1 MAGMA
6 CLRICI
12 EHGARSVT
20 LDGVTPAKID
30 KVASGYIDVNWRA
43 PRRHGRVGAGAYVLI
58 DPSAATLDGEE
69 LRRMAAEL
77 QVHLFGTQGQQDLC
91 MLTFEGDEEQVLK
104 FTTLPEEE
112 LLAMRS
118 GGEPPPPEGRTRLV
132 SQDGVRE
139 LAPWGSTPRV
149 SAQQAKAEDAAP
161 VRLGWRGVYSL
172 PTQRFEATQIQP
184 FQKPGEPE
192 PQADADFT
200 NRDLIA
206 LDRAVA
212 AQEGDPRLRAWV
224 GVRLWSVARGGLRE
238 TCAERFA
245 AIPTSVRERL
255 GAMVYDAPRDLPF
268 STIGPLRDV
277 VQPHFA
283 RVGLSVND
291 PGFNVQALPEA
302 LAFCV
307 IFQLPEEDEKA
318 RLLKAHRF
326 LSARSQY
333 VGRKVRMGLGGVKA
347 PRELELA
354 HKMGAHIVKGPLISA
369 LFATPVA
376 EQALPLTELPL
387 RT

>member
-20 LDGVTPAKID
+20 VGGVTPAKID

-43 PRRHGRVGAGAYVLI
+43 PRRHGRVGPGAYVLI
-58 DPSAATLDGEE
+58 DPGADTLNGDE
-69 LRRMAAEL
+69 LRQMAAEL

-104 FTTLPEEE
+104 FTTVPEEE
-112 LLAMRS
+112 LLGMRS
-118 GGEPPPPEGRTRLV
+118 GVEPPPPEGRTRLV

-149 SAQQAKAEDAAP
+149 VAEQAKTEDTAP
-161 VRLGWRGVYSL
+161 ARFGWRGVYSL
-172 PTQRFEATQIQP
+172 PTQRFEACQIQP
-184 FQKPGEPE
+184 FVKPGEAE
-192 PQADADFT
+192 PQADGEFMD
-200 NRDLIA
+200 RDLRA

-212 AQEGDPRLRAWV
+212 ALEGDPRLKAWV

-245 AIPTSVRERL
+245 AIPQAVRERL

-268 STIGPLRDV
+268 STIGPLRDL

-283 RVGLSVND
+283 RLGLCVND
-291 PGFNVQALPEA
+291 PGFYVQALPEA
-302 LAFCV
+302 LAHCV

-333 VGRKVRMGLGGVKA
+333 VGRKIRIGLAGVKA

-354 HKMGAHIVKGPLISA
+354 SKMGAHIVKGPMISA
-369 LFATPVA
+369 LFATPVVD
-376 EQALPLTELPL
+376 QALPVNELPL

>member
-43 PRRHGRVGAGAYVLI
+43 PRRHGRVGPGAYVLI
-58 DPSAATLDGEE
+58 DPSAETLNSEE
-69 LRRMAAEL
+69 LRQMAAEL

-112 LLAMRS
+112 LLAMR
-118 GGEPPPPEGRTRLV
+118 GGAEPPPPEGRTRIV

-149 SAQQAKAEDAAP
+149 AAEQAKPEAPP

-172 PTQRFEATQIQP
+172 PSQRFEAAQVQP
-184 FQKPGEPE
+184 FLKPGEAE
-192 PQADADFT
+192 PQSDADFMD
-200 NRDLIA
+200 RDLQA

-212 AQEGDPRLRAWV
+212 ALEGDPRLKAWV
-224 GVRLWSVARGGLRE
+224 GVRLWTVARGGLRD
-238 TCAERFA
+238 TCRERFA
-245 AIPTSVRERL
+245 AIPPSVRERL

-268 STIGPLRDV
+268 SAIGPLRDL
-277 VQPHFA
+277 VQPYFA
-283 RVGLSVND
+283 RVGLCVND
-291 PGFNVQALPEA
+291 PGFYVQALPDA
-302 LAFCV
+302 LVHCV
-307 IFQLPEEDEKA
+307 VFQLPEEDEKA
-318 RLLKAHRF
+318 RVLKAHRF
-326 LSARSQY
+326 LSARGQY
-333 VGRKVRMGLGGVKA
+333 VARSLRMGLAGVKT

-354 HKMGAHIVKGPLISA
+354 RKMGAHMVKGPMISA
-369 LFATPVA
+369 LFATPVSD
-376 EQALPLTELPL
+376 QVVPVTELPL

>member
-30 KVASGYIDVNWRA
+30 KVASSYIDVNWRA
-43 PRRHGRVGAGAYVLI
+43 PRRHGRVGPGAYVLI
-58 DPSAATLDGEE
+58 DPAADTLNGEE
-69 LRRMAAEL
+69 LRQMAAEL

-91 MLTFEGDEEQVLK
+91 MLTFEGDEEQVLR

-112 LLAMRS
+112 LLAMR
-118 GGEPPPPEGRTRLV
+118 GGSEPPPPEGRTRIV

-149 SAQQAKAEDAAP
+149 VAEQAQADATP

-172 PTQRFEATQIQP
+172 PTQRFEASQIQP
-184 FQKPGEPE
+184 YLKPGEAE
-192 PQADADFT
+192 PQNDADFLD
-200 NRDLIA
+200 RDLLA

-212 AQEGDPRLRAWV
+212 ALEGDPRIRAWV

-238 TCAERFA
+238 TCRERFS
-245 AIPTSVRERL
+245 AIPDSVRERL

-268 STIGPLRDV
+268 STIGPLRDL
-277 VQPHFA
+277 VQPFFA
-283 RVGLSVND
+283 RVGLCVND
-291 PGFNVQALPEA
+291 PGFYVQALPDA
-302 LAFCV
+302 LAHCV

-318 RLLKAHRF
+318 RMLKAHRF

-333 VGRKVRMGLGGVKA
+333 LPRKIRVGLAGVKA

-354 HKMGAHIVKGPLISA
+354 HKMGAHIVKGPLVSA

-376 EQALPLTELPL
+376 DQTLPLTELPL
-387 RT
+387 RA